1 MFVSKELK
9 NQQHLLISTKPLPE
23 GLKNLMVLN
32 TSCTDL
38 IQWHLVSV
46 QEDQLKNNNNS
57 PVNGRALFI
66 NQNVEI
72 MYQEFHSKTELYN
85 LIKGKT
91 LYIGI
96 SGNDGC
102 IRITMAALKE
112 YLKPRKYAN
121 GEVYIEDWYVHIIFK
136 EYE

>member
-1 MFVSKELK
+1 VVYSCE
-9 NQQHLLISTKPLPE
+9 
-23 GLKNLMVLN
+23 N
-32 TSCTDL
+32 T
-38 IQWHLVSV
+38 Q
-46 QEDQLKNNNNS
+46 
-57 PVNGRALFI
+57 
-66 NQNVEI
+66 QNVSSLRIRSKQQNTNI
-72 MYQEFHSKTELYN
+72 MYQEFHSKSELYN

-112 YLKPRKYAN
+112 YLKNRKYAN
-121 GEVYIEDWYVHIIFK
+121 GEVYIEDWYVQIFFA